1 MLGEKTGF
9 EATAAKLTA
18 RGRRIRVNWATVI
31 LFLSFIPY
39 ALPEDQRPF
48 LWQVRYKLIRRRASP
63 IQIVVHVD
71 LMIASTLLTQG
82 NAPDKGLE
90 GFVNKKVAVQPGTEE
105 ALDVDL
111 FGESIRQLD
120 SELYRR

>member
-1 MLGEKTGF
+1 LLDSIQSLQVLGEKTGF

-48 LWQVRYKLIRRRASP
+48 LWQ
-63 IQIVVHVD
+63 
-71 LMIASTLLTQG
+71 G